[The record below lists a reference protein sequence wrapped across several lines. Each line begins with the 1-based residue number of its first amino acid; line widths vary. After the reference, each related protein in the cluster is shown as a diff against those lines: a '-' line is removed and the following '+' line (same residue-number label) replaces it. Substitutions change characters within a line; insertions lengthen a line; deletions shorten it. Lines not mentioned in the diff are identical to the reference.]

1 MDEILAFLKENPT
14 YFLAT
19 VDENGNPRIRPFGT
33 ITKFEGKL
41 IIQTGR
47 KKDVYKQLKANPKAA
62 ISGMGSHGDWIRIE
76 CDLVE
81 DPRDEASQ
89 AALDEYPSLQNMY
102 AAGDGNCT
110 VFALENI
117 TAAYIDSFTEPR
129 KELLQLQQVFVDS
142 CTLCLTSFLANI
154 RVSHLCAKLMSV
166 LIYIDV

>member
-19 VDENGNPRIRPFGT
+19 IDEQGNPHVRPFGT
-33 ITKFEGKL
+33 ITKFEDAL

-47 KKDVYKQLKANPKAA
+47 KKEVYKQLKANPKAS
-62 ISGMGSHGDWIRIE
+62 ISGMGKNGDWIRIE
-76 CDLVE
+76 CDLIE

-89 AALDEYPSLQNMY
+89 ACLDEYPGLQKVY

-110 VFALENI
+110 MFRLENI

-129 KELLQLQQVFVDS
+129 K
-142 CTLCLTSFLANI
+142 N
-154 RVSHLCAKLMSV
+154 
-166 LIYIDV
+166 LI

>member
-1 MDEILAFLKENPT
+1 MAKGYEGEIMDEILAFLKENPT

-19 VDENGNPRIRPFGT
+19 VDEDGNPRVRPFGT

-81 DPRDEASQ
+81 DARDEASQ
-89 AALDEYPSLQNMY
+89 AALDEYPALQKMY

-129 KELLQLQQVFVDS
+129 KEL
-142 CTLCLTSFLANI
+142 I
-154 RVSHLCAKLMSV
+154 
-166 LIYIDV
+166 